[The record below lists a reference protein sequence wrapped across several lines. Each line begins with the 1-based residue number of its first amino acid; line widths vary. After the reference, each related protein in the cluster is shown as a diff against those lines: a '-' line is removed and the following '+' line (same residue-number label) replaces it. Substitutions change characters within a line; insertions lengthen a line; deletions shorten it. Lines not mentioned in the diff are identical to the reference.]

1 MTTCYNNSL
10 LVGLKETNVNIRNI
24 SGMLY
29 VDYYVD
35 GLRMRRSTKLPDSK
49 ENRKFIEKNIIPKMQ
64 AKILLGEYGQ
74 SKVHRLSYYRD
85 RYLDEKKDLITV
97 KVKKNRA
104 SVIMDFFKDIPVD
117 RIKRGDVKRFLKSL
131 TCGNITKKE
140 YLTDLRGI
148 INVAFDDEVIDRNPC
163 VGIKIG
169 KIESP
174 EIDPFNPDEIK
185 LILDGC
191 DDPVFRNYLG
201 VAFHM
206 GMRSGEI
213 IGLMHSDIS
222 RDTIHIRR
230 SISRGRIGSPK
241 TKESKREIPIL
252 ESARPYIVDQM
263 KHSKSL
269 YLFHRE
275 EQYLYDI
282 GSFRDPW
289 VNLLKKIEVR
299 YRKLYNTRHS
309 FISAMLNSGKSPVLD
324 IAKYVGN
331 SPKIIFKNYAGW
343 VKAERVKIDTSI
355 DLYGHDSGI
364 VNKNSIFELKVKSS

>member
-1 MTTCYNNSL
+1 
-10 LVGLKETNVNIRNI
+10 LK
-24 SGMLY
+24 
-29 VDYYVD
+29 
-35 GLRMRRSTKLPDSK
+35 
-49 ENRKFIEKNIIPKMQ
+49 
-64 AKILLGEYGQ
+64 
-74 SKVHRLSYYRD
+74 
-85 RYLDEKKDLITV
+85 
-97 KVKKNRA
+97 
-104 SVIMDFFKDIPVD
+104 
-117 RIKRGDVKRFLKSL
+117 
-131 TCGNITKKE
+131 CGNITKKE

-185 LILDGC
+185 QILDGC
-191 DDPVFRNYLG
+191 EDPIFRNYLG
-201 VAFHM
+201 IAFHM

-230 SISRGRIGSPK
+230 SISRGRIGLPK

-252 ESARPYIVDQM
+252 ESARPYIIDQM
-263 KHSKSL
+263 KRSKSL

-364 VNKNSIFELKVKSS
+364 AKKNSMFELKVKSS